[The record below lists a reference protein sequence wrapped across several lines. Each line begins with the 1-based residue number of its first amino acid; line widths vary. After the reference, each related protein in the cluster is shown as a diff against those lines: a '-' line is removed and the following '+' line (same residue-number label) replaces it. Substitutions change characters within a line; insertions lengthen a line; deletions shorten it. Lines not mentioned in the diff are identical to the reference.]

1 MRAIAY
7 IERLPG
13 IRETTGDLESVTV
26 TYDSSEVSP
35 DEIAAAIDEAGY
47 HVDSYSIQE
56 YDRRGR

>member
-56 YDRRGR
+56 